1 MCFFITDSEEFR
13 ELFPLEIVLEDKS
26 LKVHK
31 FERSLNKEKLCGTL
45 NRFVV
50 KLNENDYFCADK
62 IEN

>member
-1 MCFFITDSEEFR
+1 M
-13 ELFPLEIVLEDKS
+13 S
-26 LKVHK
+26 LKEVLIK
-31 FERSLNKEKLCGTL
+31 KKLCGTL